1 MKAPIPDQDIEN
13 KVKGQQEEQWWVEHY
28 RLNLRFPCAADVMSM

>member
-13 KVKGQQEEQWWVEHY
+13 KAKRHEVEQCWVEHY